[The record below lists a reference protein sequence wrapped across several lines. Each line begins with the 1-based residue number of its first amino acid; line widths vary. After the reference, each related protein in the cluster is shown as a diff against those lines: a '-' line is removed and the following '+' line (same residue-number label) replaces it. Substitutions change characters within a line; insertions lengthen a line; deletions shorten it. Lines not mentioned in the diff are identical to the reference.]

1 MNLFGWQ
8 KKVMTQEYNEPTPGA
23 RTTKK
28 EVDLFPVLQERSN
41 RVPQMAMVGHH
52 HAPDRLGA
60 QISMFNPVTFEEA
73 LNIVDCL
80 RTRASATISLEN
92 MRKADADRLVD
103 FVSGASAA
111 IDGDFHKLNDNV
123 YLFCPSNMRIIAPNE
138 EPQAG
143 SRSGGP
149 LDYLFPE
156 GSVFDKSK
164 FNGFN
169 S

>member
-8 KKVMTQEYNEPTPGA
+8 TKTMTQEYKEPTPGA

-28 EVDLFPVLQERSN
+28 EVDLFPVLQER
-41 RVPQMAMVGHH
+41 RVPQMSMVAHQ
-52 HAPDRLGA
+52 ATPDRLGA
-60 QISMFNPVTFEEA
+60 QISMFSPVTFEEA

-80 RTRASATISLEN
+80 RSRASATISLEN

-123 YLFCPSNMRIIAPNE
+123 YLFCPSNMRIIGPAQPVE
-138 EPQAG
+138 TA
-143 SRSGGP
+143 SRGGP

>member
-1 MNLFGWQ
+1 
-8 KKVMTQEYNEPTPGA
+8 MTEYKEPTPAA
-23 RTTKK
+23 RNTKK
-28 EVDLFPVLQERSN
+28 EVDLFPILAERSN
-41 RVPQMAMVGHH
+41 RVPQMSTVARQS
-52 HAPDRLGA
+52 APDRLGA

-123 YLFCPSNMRIIAPNE
+123 YLFCPSNMRIIAPGDTT
-138 EPQAG
+138 QAATKG
-143 SRSGGP
+143 SGP

-164 FNGFN
+164 FTGFN

>member
-1 MNLFGWQ
+1 
-8 KKVMTQEYNEPTPGA
+8 MTEYKEPTPAA
-23 RTTKK
+23 RTKK
-28 EVDLFPVLQERSN
+28 EVDLFPILAERN
-41 RVPQMAMVGHH
+41 RVPQMGMVARPS
-52 HAPDRLGA
+52 APDRLGA

-73 LNIVDCL
+73 LTIVDCL

-123 YLFCPSNMRIIAPNE
+123 YLFCPSNMRIIAPGDTT
-138 EPQAG
+138 QAATKN
-143 SRSGGP
+143 GP

-164 FNGFN
+164 FTGFN

>member
-8 KKVMTQEYNEPTPGA
+8 KKFMTQEYNDQTPAA

-28 EVDLFPVLQERSN
+28 EVDLFPVLQERS
-41 RVPQMAMVGHH
+41 RVPQMSMVAQQQ
-52 HAPDRLGA
+52 APDRFGA

-123 YLFCPSNMRIIAPNE
+123 YLFCPSNMRIIGPSDTTKAASN
-138 EPQAG
+138 A
-143 SRSGGP
+143 GGP

-156 GSVFDKSK
+156 GSVFDRSK
-164 FNGFN
+164 FKGFD

>member
-8 KKVMTQEYNEPTPGA
+8 KNVMTQEYKEPTPAA

-28 EVDLFPVLQERSN
+28 EVDLFPVLADRS
-41 RVPQMAMVGHH
+41 RVPQIATVAGRQQ
-52 HAPDRLGA
+52 APDRMGA

-123 YLFCPSNMRIIAPNE
+123 YLFCPSNMRIITQTETKAS
-138 EPQAG
+138 AT
-143 SRSGGP
+143 GGP

-156 GSVFDKSK
+156 GSVFDRSK
-164 FNGFN
+164 FKGFD

>member
-1 MNLFGWQ
+1 
-8 KKVMTQEYNEPTPGA
+8 MTQEYKEPTPAA

-28 EVDLFPVLQERSN
+28 EVDLFPILQERD
-41 RVPQMAMVGHH
+41 RVPQMSMVARQS
-52 HAPDRLGA
+52 APDRLGA

-123 YLFCPSNMRIIAPNE
+123 YLFCPSNMRIIAPGDT
-138 EPQAG
+138 AKTA
-143 SRSGGP
+143 SHGGP

-164 FNGFN
+164 FTGFN

>member
-1 MNLFGWQ
+1 
-8 KKVMTQEYNEPTPGA
+8 MTQEYNDPTPA

-28 EVDLFPVLQERSN
+28 EVDLFPVLQGD
-41 RVPQMAMVGHH
+41 RVPQMAMMGRQQ
-52 HAPDRLGA
+52 APDRLGA

-123 YLFCPSNMRIIAPNE
+123 YLFCPSNMRIIAPGDT
-138 EPQAG
+138 AKAT
-143 SRSGGP
+143 SHGGP

-164 FNGFN
+164 FTGFN